1 MLKQEFFK
9 SFIEALESK
18 KPFIRNKTYLTYKV
32 TFHKLQEYFYGRSAD
47 SVIADSDLQTY
58 IVHRI
63 KESHAGARKD
73 AINLNSL
80 LKYLGSSFK
89 LKKPTLP
96 ESTPKFLNRLEV
108 VTLQKSIYLYNPEI
122 SRMVVFALDTGM
134 RLGELLHLKNSNLD
148 FDNEIITVS
157 NSCDF
162 TTKSGKIRLL
172 PMTNRVLN
180 LLTPQNNSNSNDFV
194 FNFPFVNKE
203 RYVQKHFKK
212 YLKQIGLRESITWHM
227 LRHTFASLLVRSG
240 STNIQT
246 VSELLGHAD
255 IKTTLIYAK
264 LDMETKRRAVAF
276 L

>member
-32 TFHKLQEYFYGRSAD
+32 TFHKLQEYFYGRSIGSAITD
-47 SVIADSDLQTY
+47 ADLQRY
-58 IVHRI
+58 IVHRM

-73 AINLNSL
+73 AINLNSIF
-80 LKYLGSSFK
+80 GAK

-108 VTLQKSIYLYNPEI
+108 VTLQKSTYPTNPEI

-148 FDNEIITVS
+148 FDNEVITVS

-180 LLTPQNNSNSNDFV
+180 ILTPQNNSNNNDFV